1 MKLYRINIRNF
12 NDPLQDK
19 KLLEL
24 VDERRR
30 KRSSG
35 IFSLMTGREVLEQV
49 SSSGKFLM
57 KMDFQKMI

>member
-1 MKLYRINIRNF
+1 MIRCRIKSFSNWLTRG
-12 NDPLQDK
+12 
-19 KLLEL
+19 E
-24 VDERRR
+24 E

-35 IFSLMTGREVLEQV
+35 IFSLMTEREALEQV